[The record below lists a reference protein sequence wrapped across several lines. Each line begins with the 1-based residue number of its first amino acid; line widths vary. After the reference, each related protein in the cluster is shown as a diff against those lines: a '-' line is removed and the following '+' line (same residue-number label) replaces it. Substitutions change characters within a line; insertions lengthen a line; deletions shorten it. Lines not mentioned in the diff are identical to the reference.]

1 VLRLLHYRTALTR
14 GLSLLIGEIRVG
26 LLTCHLRDKVFTFE
40 VFLNRRRVV
49 VQELLMEVIEVN
61 RFLVQ

>member
-1 VLRLLHYRTALTR
+1 VLRLLHDRTALTR
-14 GLSLLIGEIRVG
+14 GLSFLIGEIRVG
-26 LLTCHLRDKVFTFE
+26 LLTRHLRDKVFTFE

-61 RFLVQ
+61 RSLVQ